1 MLVIIDS
8 FNSFIF
14 PRVTHTHTF
23 NHYAFWLRKQ
33 IPNKYCCFKI
43 QSFSVI
49 LLSVYFFFRLGIHL
63 HTSNNIVLFRL
74 TIYFVGLRIE
84 IEIWAKTKKKKKIK
98 TTQFFF
104 FWLCFAICVFSPENC
119 FVLIKYCPILIK
131 AWYTDPDLNT
141 LDLTGTHNNQAQN
154 SSHHHLHSST
164 LGNSHTTPHTGSSN
178 IAGTTQA
185 VTATRTGSGKFSNEN
200 DSECSSVTS
209 DSMPGG

>member
-1 MLVIIDS
+1 MLGMFDS
-8 FNSFIF
+8 FNSLSFF
-14 PRVTHTHTF
+14 PHS

-33 IPNKYCCFKI
+33 IPNIDVLKMQIIFCDFI
-43 QSFSVI
+43 IS
-49 LLSVYFFFRLGIHL
+49 FFFIGYSVAHIKHI
-63 HTSNNIVLFRL
+63 IVLSRL
-74 TIYFVGLRIE
+74 TIYC
-84 IEIWAKTKKKKKIK
+84 WAADWNWNFEQKENHKN
-98 TTQFFF
+98 F

-119 FVLIKYCPILIK
+119 CVLMKYCPILIK

-164 LGNSHTTPHTGSSN
+164 LGNSHTTPNTGSSN